1 MQGAGIMHTC
11 NMAGFRVRAAE
22 PGDCEEIIRMIQ
34 ELAEF
39 EKLPDQVKNTAEGL
53 CRDGFEES
61 SPLFRCLVMES
72 EDDEKRAAGP
82 RLVGYALSFF
92 VYSTW
97 EGRSLH
103 LEDLYIRPQYRGG
116 GLGSKLF
123 AAVAESCLALGCAR
137 LQLSVL
143 DWNHPAISF
152 YRSRGAR
159 DLSAEEGWRLYRFLP
174 EDLRR
179 ITGSADPSV

>member
-72 EDDEKRAAGP
+72 EDDEKRAAG
-82 RLVGYALSFF
+82 
-92 VYSTW
+92 
-97 EGRSLH
+97 
-103 LEDLYIRPQYRGG
+103 G